1 MAEYWLCFFFAC
13 LWTLTLFWSIKFAK
27 KEHGQYPAILTWT
40 YDCSRY
46 NTQYITQSIRH
57 GLGLRFPTRT
67 SLVVDNSNWN
77 VFHVSSC
84 SSSSFVLGFN
94 KTLTP
99 LKIIGKKIQ
108 SVVQI
113 KFINIML
120 PEVPRMM
127 GKCCNGLTSIFC
139 YKYSFHSQ
147 INEYDIFVVIKKIQR
162 RK

>member
-1 MAEYWLCFFFAC
+1 MANIQLSWPELMFVADI
-13 LWTLTLFWSIKFAK
+13 TLSISLN
-27 KEHGQYPAILTWT
+27 QYGMVLVW
-40 YDCSRY
+40 D
-46 NTQYITQSIRH
+46 
-57 GLGLRFPTRT
+57 FPTRT

-84 SSSSFVLGFN
+84 SSSSFVWGFN

-127 GKCCNGLTSIFC
+127 GECCNGLTSIFC

-147 INEYDIFVVIKKIQR
+147 INEHKISWNIKNVQYIR
-162 RK
+162 RFEDFCENCNLYFWKAIAYM

>member
-1 MAEYWLCFFFAC
+1 MANIQLSWPELMFVADI
-13 LWTLTLFWSIKFAK
+13 TLSISLN
-27 KEHGQYPAILTWT
+27 QYGMVLVW
-40 YDCSRY
+40 D
-46 NTQYITQSIRH
+46 
-57 GLGLRFPTRT
+57 FPTRT

-84 SSSSFVLGFN
+84 SSSSFVWGFN

-127 GKCCNGLTSIFC
+127 GECCNGLTSIFC
-139 YKYSFHSQ
+139 YKYSLHSQ
-147 INEYDIFVVIKKIQR
+147 INEHKISWNIKNVQYIR
-162 RK
+162 RFEDFCKNCNLYFWKAIAYM